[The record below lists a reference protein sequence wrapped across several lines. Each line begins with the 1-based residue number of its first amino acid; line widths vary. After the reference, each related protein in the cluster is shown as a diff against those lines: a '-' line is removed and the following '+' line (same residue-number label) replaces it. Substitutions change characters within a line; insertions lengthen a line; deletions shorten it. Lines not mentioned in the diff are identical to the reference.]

1 MSQINRTEA
10 IPWAA
15 EIIVNASLYEPVLS
29 LITPVVKKDNIDIYV
44 NYQGIFQDLFKL
56 KLLLENNIMHIL

>member
-1 MSQINRTEA
+1 MSQINRAEA

-29 LITPVVKKDNIDIYV
+29 LITPVVKKRKY
-44 NYQGIFQDLFKL
+44 
-56 KLLLENNIMHIL
+56 